1 MKISMQYGVDIPTY
15 KRTNSKKEKKRIKL
29 KSGQIKLT
37 FLVVIG
43 LLLSRVGF
51 GVIDGLYMAP
61 FGVAY
66 LLTIINKKTAKEVS
80 FISLAISIGYI
91 SRFNINKDT
100 YIYLIILGVSLLFLF
115 FSNILKREV
124 NHKYL
129 FIVLISIFSV
139 VEILTGEKSI
149 GVNFVFGFI
158 KSLTIIPAYYMISYA
173 INCID
178 EMNTDYF
185 FSTEELISMAI
196 LLCLSVV
203 GIGNLSLLGIGIKEV
218 IGISIVI
225 VVAYATGCEYGAVLG
240 VTMGFV
246 MGIGSNNISISMALY
261 PFCGVIIGL
270 FRETGKIISVISYL
284 VAGIIVLMYGN
295 ELNGIKVV
303 ELLLPAIF
311 VLFMPMEIIKSILRE
326 ISNEEKNLVVSSIQV
341 EGIKS
346 EFSDRLLALKS
357 TLGII
362 AKSISSL
369 SENDKLLVKNKGT
382 ALVESLVDRVCK
394 ECEMNGKCWGRE
406 LHSTFSDF
414 SQLILSCEE
423 RKVKIPSDL
432 NVKCVK
438 RNTLLKSAEELFSDY
453 TVNEAL
459 KSRLVEGRN
468 IIAKQINNISDSMG
482 EVLRDFQRDVT
493 SCLDID
499 KLLRKTLTQNGVKY
513 REVYSYT
520 DNKGRLKIKVKLDN
534 CEGNNYCI
542 RKILPLISDLIR
554 MPLCLSD
561 EGCRIN
567 PNSNECSVTIEES
580 PKYHAVSYVEYTPKD
595 GEKYSGDSYN
605 FGKNKNGQYITA
617 ISDGMGSGP
626 QAGLESTVALNLI
639 DSFMDNGFG
648 EKTTFSTVNSIM
660 GMKFDDDEKFT
671 TLDMNY
677 IDLYT
682 GETSFIKMGA
692 VASFIKRGKEIE
704 VISKSSLPFG
714 VVDNVDTDVIKKKLK
729 QGDII
734 ITISDGILD
743 ADKNNVG
750 DTSWLVEYLRQAT
763 TNPQELS
770 SGILNAAKSLS
781 NGRVLD
787 DMTVVVSKLYSA
799 Y

>member
-124 NHKYL
+124 YHKFL

-203 GIGNLSLLGIGIKEV
+203 GIGNLSFLGIGIKEV

-369 SENDKLLVKNKGT
+369 SENDKLLVKN
-382 ALVESLVDRVCK
+382 
-394 ECEMNGKCWGRE
+394 
-406 LHSTFSDF
+406 
-414 SQLILSCEE
+414 
-423 RKVKIPSDL
+423 
-432 NVKCVK
+432 
-438 RNTLLKSAEELFSDY
+438 
-453 TVNEAL
+453 
-459 KSRLVEGRN
+459 
-468 IIAKQINNISDSMG
+468 
-482 EVLRDFQRDVT
+482 
-493 SCLDID
+493 
-499 KLLRKTLTQNGVKY
+499 
-513 REVYSYT
+513 
-520 DNKGRLKIKVKLDN
+520 
-534 CEGNNYCI
+534 
-542 RKILPLISDLIR
+542 
-554 MPLCLSD
+554 
-561 EGCRIN
+561 
-567 PNSNECSVTIEES
+567 
-580 PKYHAVSYVEYTPKD
+580 
-595 GEKYSGDSYN
+595 
-605 FGKNKNGQYITA
+605 
-617 ISDGMGSGP
+617 
-626 QAGLESTVALNLI
+626 
-639 DSFMDNGFG
+639 
-648 EKTTFSTVNSIM
+648 
-660 GMKFDDDEKFT
+660 
-671 TLDMNY
+671 
-677 IDLYT
+677 
-682 GETSFIKMGA
+682 
-692 VASFIKRGKEIE
+692 
-704 VISKSSLPFG
+704 
-714 VVDNVDTDVIKKKLK
+714 
-729 QGDII
+729 
-734 ITISDGILD
+734 
-743 ADKNNVG
+743 
-750 DTSWLVEYLRQAT
+750 
-763 TNPQELS
+763 
-770 SGILNAAKSLS
+770 
-781 NGRVLD
+781 
-787 DMTVVVSKLYSA
+787 
-799 Y
+799 